1 MSAINIL
8 REKYEA
14 QTVELRN
21 QVVILRSEIERYQQ
35 IVREKD
41 SMYQQLQN
49 DYGQLDEQRTKQ

>member
-49 DYGQLDEQRTKQ
+49 DYGYLDEQRTRQ

>member
-21 QVVILRSEIERYQQ
+21 QVVILRSEI
-35 IVREKD
+35 
-41 SMYQQLQN
+41 
-49 DYGQLDEQRTKQ
+49 

>member
-49 DYGQLDEQRTKQ
+49 DYGQLDEQRTKK